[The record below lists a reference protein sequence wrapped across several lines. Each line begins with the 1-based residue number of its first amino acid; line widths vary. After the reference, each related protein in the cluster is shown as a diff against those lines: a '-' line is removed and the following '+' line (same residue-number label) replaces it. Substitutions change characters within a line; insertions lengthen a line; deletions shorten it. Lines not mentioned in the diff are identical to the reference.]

1 MAQVQ
6 KTVYINH
13 SASHMYVLVDDV
25 SKYPEFLPWCGG
37 VDLIKQDDVSTI
49 ATLHIAYHGLH
60 QKFTTENHK
69 TYPNLMEIKLKDG
82 PFKHLEGVWR
92 FIELN
97 EQACKIEF
105 MLNYEFTN
113 IFLEKIIAPVFS
125 HIANT
130 FVDGFVA
137 RADVV
142 YKKTKD

>member
-6 KTVYINH
+6 KTVLINH
-13 SASHMYVLVDDV
+13 SASRMFALVDDV
-25 SKYPEFLPWCGG
+25 KKYPEFLPWCGG
-37 VDLIKQDDVSTI
+37 VDLIKQDEASTI

-69 TYPNLMEIKLKDG
+69 TEPNLMEIQLKDG

-92 FIELN
+92 FIELSD
-97 EQACKIEF
+97 EACKIEF
-105 MLNYEFTN
+105 RLNYEFAN
-113 IFLEKIIAPVFS
+113 GFLEKIIAPVFN

-130 FVDGFVA
+130 FVDGFVH

-142 YKKTKD
+142 YKNN